1 MPAGSLLGTLD
12 CRGQANVMLMVSLMI
27 MTAAVL
33 PARTVML
40 TAPLVPLNLGG
51 HFLLIPRLGEQ
62 GAAFVTVVV
71 SLLGASAAISS
82 VYSLWEVWPPLGTF
96 LRSVVVG
103 LVVGAASM
111 LWPTPG
117 LFVFAKL
124 IVLGMAGLVVPL
136 ATHLEPSLYSLH
148 EYSTRRW

>member
-1 MPAGSLLGTLD
+1 
-12 CRGQANVMLMVSLMI
+12 
-27 MTAAVL
+27 
-33 PARTVML
+33 
-40 TAPLVPLNLGG
+40 
-51 HFLLIPRLGEQ
+51 LIPRLGEQ